1 MKRYARFSSCSM
13 DFVKISLLAILCV
26 VGIAVVRQLKS
37 ELAVPLTIGVAVV
50 IVSMLCDKLFD
61 LVYTFYDFSA
71 EANIDSEAIACVI
84 KVVGIGYLAEFTNN
98 VCVDANCKSIGDKV
112 LFASKIAILL
122 CALPMVDKLFGII
135 KDIAL

>member
-1 MKRYARFSSCSM
+1 M

-26 VGIAVVRQLKS
+26 VIIVIVRQLKS
-37 ELAVPLTIGVAVV
+37 ELAVPLAIGVTVV
-50 IVSMLCDKLFD
+50 IVSMLCDELFD
-61 LVYTFYDFSA
+61 LVYAFYNISQ
-71 EANIDSEAIACVI
+71 EANIDSEAITCVI

-98 VCVDANCKSIGDKV
+98 VCVDANCKSVGDKV
-112 LFASKIAILL
+112 LFASKIAILF